1 MFHEHRKLISELKNT
16 DLFFQKMFKE
26 HNDLDTKIDKLE
38 NDVVKSVSR
47 EEEIEEMK
55 RRKLALKDEIG
66 RYLDEKSK
74 EQ

>member
-1 MFHEHRKLISELKNT
+1 MFPEHRDLISELKNSDT
-16 DLFFQKMFKE
+16 HFQKMFKE
-26 HNDLDTKIDKLE
+26 HNDLDTQIDKLE

-66 RYLDEKSK
+66 RYLDQKSQEK
-74 EQ
+74 

>member
-1 MFHEHRKLISELKNT
+1 MFHEHRDLISELKNT
-16 DLFFQKMFKE
+16 DTHFQKMFKE
-26 HNDLDTKIDKLE
+26 HNDLDTEIDKLE

-47 EEEIEEMK
+47 EEEIEEKK

>member
-1 MFHEHRKLISELKNT
+1 MFHEHRDLISDIKNT
-16 DLFFQKMFKE
+16 DTHFKKMFKE
-26 HNDLDTKIDKLE
+26 HNDLDTQIDKLE

-66 RYLDEKSK
+66 RYLDQKSQEK
-74 EQ
+74 

>member
-1 MFHEHRKLISELKNT
+1 MFPEHRDLISELKNT
-16 DLFFQKMFKE
+16 DTHFQKMFKE
-26 HNDLDTKIDKLE
+26 HNDLDTQIDKLE

-66 RYLDEKSK
+66 RYLDQKSQEK
-74 EQ
+74 

>member
-1 MFHEHRKLISELKNT
+1 MFHEHRELISELKNT

-26 HNDLDTKIDKLE
+26 HNDLDTEIDKLE

>member
-1 MFHEHRKLISELKNT
+1 MFHEHRDLISELKNT

-26 HNDLDTKIDKLE
+26 HNDLDTEIDKLE

-47 EEEIEEMK
+47 EEEIEDMK

>member
-1 MFHEHRKLISELKNT
+1 MFHEHRDLISELKNT
-16 DLFFQKMFKE
+16 DIHFQKMFKE
-26 HNDLDTKIDKLE
+26 HNDLDTEIDKLE

-47 EEEIEEMK
+47 EEEIEEKK

-66 RYLDEKSK
+66 RYLEQKSK

>member
-1 MFHEHRKLISELKNT
+1 MFHEHRDLISELKNT

-26 HNDLDTKIDKLE
+26 HNDLDTEIDKLE

>member
-1 MFHEHRKLISELKNT
+1 MFHERRDLLSELKNT
-16 DLFFQKMFKE
+16 DIHFQKMFKE
-26 HNDLDTKIDKLE
+26 HNDLDTEIDKLE

-47 EEEIEEMK
+47 EEEIEEKK

-66 RYLDEKSK
+66 RYLEQKSK

>member
-1 MFHEHRKLISELKNT
+1 MFHEHRELISELKNT